1 MRRLYIDFDGV
12 VMDTIPSLYSAL
24 EKSGVDTSNQREI
37 GIFFSTF
44 DFRTI
49 INDDFILNDSINCI
63 NKLIESNRFEIAF
76 LTHVNSLDEGCVK
89 VNYLRSKFKHITII
103 MVPKEISKTKV
114 VHSEDAIL
122 VDDYSGN
129 LIEWEDNGGIAIR
142 FSKELESH
150 GFKVLNKLDELLNMF
165 DKEGNLKC

>member
-63 NKLIESNRFEIAF
+63 NKLIESNRFEISF
-76 LTHVNSLDEGCVK
+76 
-89 VNYLRSKFKHITII
+89 
-103 MVPKEISKTKV
+103 
-114 VHSEDAIL
+114 
-122 VDDYSGN
+122 
-129 LIEWEDNGGIAIR
+129 
-142 FSKELESH
+142 
-150 GFKVLNKLDELLNMF
+150 
-165 DKEGNLKC
+165 

>member
-76 LTHVNSLDEGCVK
+76 LTHVSSLDEGCVK